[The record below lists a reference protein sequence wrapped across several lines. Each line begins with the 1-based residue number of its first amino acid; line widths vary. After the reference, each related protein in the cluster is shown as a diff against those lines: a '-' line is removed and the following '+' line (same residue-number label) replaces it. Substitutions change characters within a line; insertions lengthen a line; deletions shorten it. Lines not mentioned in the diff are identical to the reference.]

1 MIMKYSDAFV
11 KSRRLE
17 SMAEETMVSVRGLVK
32 RYGAHTA
39 VDSIDFEVYRGEVF
53 GLLGPNGAG
62 KTTTLEC
69 LEGLRQFDAGFVS
82 VAGCDPRRDEKRLR
96 KVLGVQLQSSSL
108 PEAMLVSEAMDL
120 ICAWHGIPARKDLL
134 VRFGLE
140 EMLRTQYVKLS
151 TGLKRR
157 LHLSL
162 ALATDPE
169 VVVLDEPTA
178 GLDVQGRAQL
188 HEAIRELKANGVTLL
203 LATHD
208 MAEAQSLCDR
218 IAIIIRGRL
227 VALGTPEQIT
237 AAGDADTRITLRT
250 RSGSLLPG
258 VSHSPARFVR
268 TNGEYG
274 VWQAKDVVGAL
285 TILLGLIQANGDE
298 VEDLRVERPSLEER
312 FLEIIEGG
320 AVK

>member
-1 MIMKYSDAFV
+1 
-11 KSRRLE
+11 
-17 SMAEETMVSVRGLVK
+17 
-32 RYGAHTA
+32 
-39 VDSIDFEVYRGEVF
+39 
-53 GLLGPNGAG
+53 
-62 KTTTLEC
+62 
-69 LEGLRQFDAGFVS
+69 
-82 VAGCDPRRDEKRLR
+82 
-96 KVLGVQLQSSSL
+96 
-108 PEAMLVSEAMDL
+108 MDL
-120 ICAWHGIPARKDLL
+120 ICAWHGIPTRKDLL

-140 EMLRTQYVKLS
+140 EMLYKQYGKLS

-157 LHLSL
+157 LHLAL

-188 HEAIRELKANGVTLL
+188 HEAIRELKVKGVTLL

-237 AAGDADTRITLRT
+237 AAGDADTRIILRT

-258 VSHSPARFVR
+258 MNHDPARFVR
-268 TNGEYG
+268 ANSEYI
-274 VWQAKDVVGAL
+274 VWQTKDVVGGL
-285 TILLGLIQANGDE
+285 TVLLGLIQANGDE

-320 AVK
+320 AAK